1 MWTRYL
7 IDVSFAFTIVGSLL
21 ASCGNIFIINSPS
34 KIANAWFRPSIVAIV
49 TSLGIMFNLASN
61 SLAVILP
68 SFFVNSSSTKED
80 VIQLILFEAIIVS
93 VPLIIMIV
101 FLRDKPTH
109 PPSYASAGQKHSG
122 NYK

>member
-21 ASCGNIFIINSPS
+21 ASCGNSPS